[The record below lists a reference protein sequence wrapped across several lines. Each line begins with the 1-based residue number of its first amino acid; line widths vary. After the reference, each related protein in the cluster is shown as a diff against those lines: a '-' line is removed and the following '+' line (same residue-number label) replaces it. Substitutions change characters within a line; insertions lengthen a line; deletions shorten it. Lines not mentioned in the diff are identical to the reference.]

1 MLSQEK
7 IARINELS
15 KKAKEGTLTER
26 EAKERSA
33 LRKEY
38 LESFRKSM
46 RTTIENVKVVDEE
59 GNDVTPAKVKAL
71 QEKRKLN

>member
-26 EAKERSA
+26 EAKERSV